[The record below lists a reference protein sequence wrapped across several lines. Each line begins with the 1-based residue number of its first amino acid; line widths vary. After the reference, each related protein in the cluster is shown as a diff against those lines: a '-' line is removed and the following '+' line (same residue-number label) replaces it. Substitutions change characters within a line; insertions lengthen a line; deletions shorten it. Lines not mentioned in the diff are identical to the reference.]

1 MAATFFIEDRMRK
14 LTKKRRNNCRELEE
28 FLLQIVMETG
38 RCQSVPPSLV
48 PTQVTCYVTKTPD
61 KIFSIVSSDK
71 VESAKAKAIR
81 IEV

>member
-28 FLLQIVMETG
+28 FLQIVMETE

-48 PTQVTCYVTKTPD
+48 PTQVTCYVTKTPE
-61 KIFSIVSSDK
+61 KERNK
-71 VESAKAKAIR
+71 NLQN
-81 IEV
+81 

>member
-48 PTQVTCYVTKTPD
+48 PTQVTCYVTKKHQKRKGTRTC
-61 KIFSIVSSDK
+61 KIDEQSM
-71 VESAKAKAIR
+71 EH
-81 IEV
+81 